1 MGILSDFEDRLARTV
16 EGAFAGAFRSPVQPA
31 ELARALSRAMDD
43 GRVVGVGKVWGPTEY
58 VVELSQDDAYKLQS
72 FEGVLSKELATYL
85 QDHARKRDY
94 TLACAPT
101 VEFEMSTALKL
112 GRFRIT
118 AGLASPPEPAAAAPA
133 SFPEAAPQVAPA
145 VRKPV
150 VVPTPA
156 AAPGPLVTPGSPVA
170 ADLPV
175 VPFAITP
182 GHSALPAAAPGP
194 LVRPESPAPAPVP
207 MVAPIAGPTRLA
219 TVTIGDDPHDI
230 ALRGDRMEIGR
241 LAGCAL
247 RIDDANASRRHAA
260 IVADSAG
267 WSVEDLGST
276 NGTFF
281 NGELVTELTPLSDGD
296 VISVGTTRLVFHA
309 GAR

>member
-43 GRVVGVGKVWGPTEY
+43 GRVVGVGKLWAPTEY

-94 TLACAPT
+94 TLACAPS
-101 VEFEMSTALKL
+101 VEFDTSPNLKL

-118 AGLASPPEPAAAAPA
+118 AALTSPPDPIKAEPMSAAP
-133 SFPEAAPQVAPA
+133 PIVVEAPRADA
-145 VRKPV
+145 K
-150 VVPTPA
+150 
-156 AAPGPLVTPGSPVA
+156 

-175 VPFAITP
+175 IPFAVTP
-182 GHSALPAAAPGP
+182 GHAAVPAAAPGP
-194 LVRPESPAPAPVP
+194 LVRPQSIAPATPVP
-207 MVAPIAGPTRLA
+207 MSTSATGPAKLA

-247 RIDDANASRRHAA
+247 RIDDVNASRRHAA
-260 IVADSAG
+260 VVATLAG

-276 NGTFF
+276 NGTYL
-281 NGELVTELTPLSDGD
+281 NGELLAEPTQLSDGD
-296 VISVGTTRLVFHA
+296 VISIGTTRLVFHA